1 MTPRK
6 YTKSIEVWKTTT
18 VADGYGGNV
27 VTTELDYS
35 IWANVTTKNS
45 SRLNE
50 NGQNDNL
57 VQTIFTVRNRVNLDL
72 TIKYNFIK
80 YNDVIYNIDSILNI
94 DLDNIDIEIH
104 YEIYCIF
111 VQSIPMFFFNFIF
124 FCLNRY
130 NLPWFF
136 YI

>member
-27 VTTELDYS
+27 VTTDLDYS

-72 TIKYNFIK
+72 TIKYNFINN
-80 YNDVIYNIDSILNI
+80 YWIHNINYTYSIIITIWILIRCNNI
-94 DLDNIDIEIH
+94 
-104 YEIYCIF
+104 
-111 VQSIPMFFFNFIF
+111 
-124 FCLNRY
+124 
-130 NLPWFF
+130 
-136 YI
+136 

>member
-6 YTKSIEVWKTTT
+6 YTKSIEVWQTTT

-94 DLDNIDIEIH
+94 DLDNIDIEI
-104 YEIYCIF
+104 
-111 VQSIPMFFFNFIF
+111 QATQ
-124 FCLNRY
+124 RT
-130 NLPWFF
+130 
-136 YI
+136 